1 MAVFSLPLRLRSHAE
16 THQEPAGTMVRYPVE
31 TREME
36 PPELERGGMEAWR
49 LRRSPR
55 SSPRALDLPS
65 DASVVEAWT

>member
-1 MAVFSLPLRLRSHAE
+1 
-16 THQEPAGTMVRYPVE
+16 MVRYPVE